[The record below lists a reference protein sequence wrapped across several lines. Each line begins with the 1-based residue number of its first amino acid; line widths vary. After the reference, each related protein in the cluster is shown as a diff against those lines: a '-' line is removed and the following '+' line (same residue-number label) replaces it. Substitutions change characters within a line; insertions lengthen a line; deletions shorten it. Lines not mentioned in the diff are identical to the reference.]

1 MIDRDVCDEGF
12 IWNPSNC
19 ECECYKSCHFGEYLD
34 YKNCKCKK
42 SLVDKLVEECAENV
56 EDSRLVEITSTEKK
70 KNKHKCSSCTLYI
83 VLILVP
89 FTISIGISTYF
100 LYFVGT

>member
-70 KNKHKCSSCTLYI
+70 NKHKCSSCTLYI

-89 FTISIGISTYF
+89 FTVSIGIGTYF